1 MENQSKE
8 IRPFTIYGVF
18 RKQFEKVVPPFVCA
32 FDDKSAI
39 EYFSKE
45 FDYIYD
51 DIQKQVD
58 KKEILDI
65 DSARA
70 GFIDSVRD
78 TCVIK
83 LAIWDI
89 EKQEFINDKNILCDF
104 KDWKKEV
111 KEVNGE
117 ACIQDC
123 VE

>member
-18 RKQFEKVVPPFVCA
+18 RKQVEKVVPPFVCA

-51 DIQKQVD
+51 DIQKQVEE
-58 KKEILDI
+58 KKIVDI
-65 DSARA
+65 ESARA

-89 EKQEFINDKNILCDF
+89 DKQEFINEKNILCDF

-117 ACIQDC
+117 VNIQDC

>member
-111 KEVNGE
+111 KEFNGE
-117 ACIQDC
+117 VCVQDC